1 MARPIGGQPSNA
13 ARSLSARRDL
23 LSTQAARS
31 IIDLPGS
38 DHDTPHS
45 DVAGNHCQ
53 KTQTHIYHTGGGAT
67 QPKPSVSTPFPSPRG
82 EETKCHGQ
90 NTGQTQAQDRPNTF
104 PLSLSSLFSLLVP
117 FCNHGAISTDGCTRL
132 LALLTEKTQLQLQP
146 TNRGVGGKS

>member
-1 MARPIGGQPSNA
+1 MTKN
-13 ARSLSARRDL
+13 RD
-23 LSTQAARS
+23 
-31 IIDLPGS
+31 
-38 DHDTPHS
+38 DTPRILTLLEITAKKPKLTFYHS
-45 DVAGNHCQ
+45 
-53 KTQTHIYHTGGGAT
+53 GGGAT

-117 FCNHGAISTDGCTRL
+117 FCNHGAITTDGCTRL
-132 LALLTEKTQLQLQP
+132 LALLTEKIQLQLQP